1 MEMVIM
7 SNSKRLR
14 QIHRW
19 VGLIFSLSV
28 LMSAG
33 SGVLHN
39 VMSRTQAP
47 PPTARPAGLILPQD
61 IKVSVG
67 EALKYLPDPNVKLQ
81 AVSIRSISGEPWYQ
95 LFIEGEKKI
104 TYVSAKDGKAEDKD
118 EVYASEIASSY
129 LGGVPV
135 TKTNYLTSYN
145 GEYINIFRILP
156 VYRFDAN
163 DGRGT
168 RLYVSTMTGSVTR
181 ATDNQKQFEA
191 SVFSNF
197 HKLMF
202 IKNKDLR
209 DLILTLMTFGTF
221 CVAVLGIALFF
232 MTRPPKRK

>member
-1 MEMVIM
+1 MAV
-7 SNSKRLR
+7 NSKQLR
-14 QIHRW
+14 QVHRW
-19 VGLIFSLSV
+19 VGLIFSLSI

-47 PPTARPAGLILPQD
+47 PPATRPAGLILPQD
-61 IKVSVG
+61 VKVSVG
-67 EALKYLPDPNVKLQ
+67 EALKHLPNPNVKLQ

-104 TYVSAKDGKAEDKD
+104 TYVNAKDGRAKDVD
-118 EVYASEIASSY
+118 EVYASEIASGY
-129 LGGVPV
+129 LGGSPV
-135 TKTNYLTSYN
+135 SKTDYLTSYN

-181 ATDNQKQFEA
+181 ATDDQKQFEA
-191 SVFSNF
+191 NAFSNF

-209 DLILTLMTFGTF
+209 DGILTLMTFGIF
-221 CVAVLGIALFF
+221 CVAVFGIVLFF
-232 MTRPPKRK
+232 VTRPRTRK